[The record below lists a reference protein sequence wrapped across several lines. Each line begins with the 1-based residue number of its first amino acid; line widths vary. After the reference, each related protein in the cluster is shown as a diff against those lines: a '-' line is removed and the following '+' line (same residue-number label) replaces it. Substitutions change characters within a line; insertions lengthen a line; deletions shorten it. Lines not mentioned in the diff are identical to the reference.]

1 MRIWQKFLLLFC
13 CWVLSG
19 PLVWAS
25 TDYSLWVN
33 DIQSRLDK
41 NGSVVSTTKTDEARA
56 MVQMAY
62 FEVFEN
68 LEGPI
73 RINISAQKSFQMEAA
88 FGEIRRMI
96 GEGKSQADVDNKIN
110 WLKGELTGVLP
121 VLVDGHKLTAEQ
133 QHAAYENSDIAVYWQ
148 QSFRI
153 IDDLLAQAISEYQ
166 DANMPKP
173 VKVCS
178 RRIIRGLKTLKWRCR
193 CGEIA
198 RHSKQRR

>member
-41 NGSVVSTTKTDEARA
+41 TAQLYQQQKTDEARA

-73 RINISAQKSFQMEAA
+73 RINISAQKKLPD
-88 FGEIRRMI
+88 GGGLWRN
-96 GEGKSQADVDNKIN
+96 KADD
-110 WLKGELTGVLP
+110 W
-121 VLVDGHKLTAEQ
+121 
-133 QHAAYENSDIAVYWQ
+133 
-148 QSFRI
+148 
-153 IDDLLAQAISEYQ
+153 
-166 DANMPKP
+166 
-173 VKVCS
+173 
-178 RRIIRGLKTLKWRCR
+178 
-193 CGEIA
+193 
-198 RHSKQRR
+198 